1 LNNRLLYGYATAFL
15 SAALFGSI
23 SSVAKPILSSQ
34 IQIPPLILASTTYL
48 IAGIFM
54 FFITLGVEKNKK
66 KDVVKKGDYAILLL
80 IGLIGAGI
88 APFLYFEG
96 LKRTT
101 ASDASV
107 LGGGEMLFTVILALL
122 FFKEKLTKVGYFG
135 MSITLV
141 GITLISLSFTSF
153 SNIQNNYNFFNYSF
167 NFGDILIIFS
177 MLLWGLDNNISKIIS
192 KRISNTSKIVF
203 IKSLTGGIILLLVS
217 FLLGY
222 KVNFDITQIPYLLIL
237 GIGAFGLSLFFFLE
251 SLRIIGT
258 LKVIVIFSSSI
269 IFGLIFST
277 IILQEKIAMI
287 QIIASVFIIFGLYY
301 VNKDELNYLKK
312 INKK

>member
-66 KDVVKKGDYAILLL
+66 KDLVKKGDYAILLL

-107 LGGGEMLFTVILALL
+107 LGGGEILFTVILALL

-258 LKVIVIFSSSI
+258 LKVIVI
-269 IFGLIFST
+269 L
-277 IILQEKIAMI
+277 I